1 MTEQSKAISLPG
13 NMMPASSARKLIYP
27 GTVKSVHVRFV
38 PFGHDDGH
46 DGLVRVPKSEARRM
60 LRDLRPGS
68 LVRLALLKDGVAII
82 SGRADD

>member
-1 MTEQSKAISLPG
+1 MTEQPKAIALPG

-27 GTVKSVHVRFV
+27 GTVKSVHIRFV
-38 PFGHDDGH
+38 PFGHD

-68 LVRLALLKDGVAII
+68 LVRLALLNDGVAVI
-82 SGRADD
+82 SGRDHD